1 MYNKMYHYF
10 TVLCFKGKR
19 NFLYGLKLFS
29 EGIGYQQSEIMIE
42 FPDNPDREDCYKKK
56 YSDCVGFYNDYD
68 PPDLFVPMQEFLDY
82 LKKTSETYLAD
93 KDSDYKEQAQLYL
106 ETIYKRYSDYIHK
119 SN

>member
-1 MYNKMYHYF
+1 MYNKMHHYLSL
-10 TVLCFKGKR
+10 LCMRSKR

-29 EGIGYQQSEIMIE
+29 EGIGLQHGEIMIE

-68 PPDLFVPMQEFLDY
+68 PPDLFVPMQEFLNY

-93 KDSDYKEQAQLYL
+93 KDSTYKEQANLYL
-106 ETIYKRYSDYIHK
+106 RKIYKRYSDYIHR